1 MRAVRAKARKRL
13 LWVGVFALLL
23 AVASAAPGLADSPEG
38 SPVETEK
45 QALGGPSFE
54 TVENDENAADPEGG
68 ATDAE
73 AAALLPHQ
81 DLDRTEAVNLFETA
95 FSQELQAPAG
105 PFDELKVV
113 KFLADNV
120 ALIAP
125 GQQPDDEGADE
136 SAYQGATLIDST
148 VPLRTENANGESE
161 AVELS
166 LEHVEGEL
174 QPSNPLVE
182 VGIPQNLGSGLSLP
196 ESRVRIDFTGMTPT
210 VSPSTLAKSV
220 AFYPNVS
227 TDTDVALAP
236 SPTGVETFYLV
247 RSERGELSQK
257 LQFEMPDAMSL
268 IKTKDGGAEV
278 RDGSSVELGVS
289 PPTATDAAGQSVP
302 VNLSVEGSSIELTV
316 APNSSTQFPI
326 LVDPLI
332 QSYNWVEH
340 PREGINGNT
349 YGEGWTSTSWGG
361 SLETHWGTEVPEP
374 SVHANLKPGKTGD
387 YAAWQYTVPRYYQ
400 DSLYYPYIAP
410 TSFITHMTLSALHWW
425 ANSEQMSPYLKAG
438 LWDTSKKE
446 WVSVVSKEGLK
457 EHGLSDL
464 SHVYPFDNEHTDTN
478 VKIASIGEWMMED
491 VSSYDAATIEVGAA
505 TVELGEASTDI
516 PAIGTIGSPT
526 HWVDQTPEAIPFS
539 IEDTGLGVYSVT
551 LSNEGNSWKT
561 PYGCVGVS
569 GNACPRV
576 WSVPYS
582 KPATYEPN
590 ALPTGVDTLKVVAED
605 PLGHVSKAT
614 NTQVKVDHVPPVV
627 SLGGTATE
635 QGTLGTR
642 LASYGVNVSATD
654 GTEANPQSGVA
665 KAVIELDGAIV
676 REVSPGCSTRNCSA
690 SLEWTLE
697 AGKYAAGTHTIKAVV
712 TDAVGRTTTKSIQVE
727 LHSAS
732 PPTLSLA
739 GSMTEQAGLGTS
751 RPRYLLKANASALSG
766 SDGSSPYEIAYSSA
780 LGTSGT
786 AAGQFNHPADVA
798 IDAQG
803 NLWVVDKANNRIEE
817 FTESGGSPKAF
828 GSLGSTGGKLSSPS
842 GIVVDPSGNVWVT
855 DTGNTRVVE
864 FGKAGEFLA
873 TFGTNVNKTKV
884 EAAGTQAEKNL
895 CTAASKNVCQ
905 AGTAG
910 SVEGQMKEPIG
921 IASSSGGNLFVVEK
935 GNGRVEKFSPTGEL
949 LAKFGG
955 PGSGSGQLLE
965 PTAVAV
971 APDASIWVADSGNN
985 RIQHWNST
993 FTAVSAYGKEGTA
1006 NGEFKHPDAIEVDPL
1021 GNVFVADQG
1030 NGRVQEFSENGV
1042 FLTRFG
1048 SSGTNPGQL
1057 SLTDPAGIAANG
1069 KGEIWVTDTGNNR
1082 VEKWTQQILRSQ
1094 ISTKI
1099 MVDGKQV
1106 STTQATCTG
1115 ESCPLASEWVLES
1128 SKYPIGKHTVEVEAT
1143 DGLGRSTTKTLP
1155 IELQSDTTP
1164 PTVEASGALFNAPS
1178 GWVEQ
1183 ESYGLTASASDAGA
1197 GVTSME
1203 LKIDGKTVASQAQAC
1218 LEGGCKES
1226 FVKSVNMASYAGG
1239 SHAAELVATD
1249 GLGHSA
1255 SKHWTLNVDPEGHVS
1270 AAEAEETLEAA
1281 DTTAGSTVVASAE
1294 EAISTEERADGNDPA
1309 LIEDG
1314 SKLESEG
1321 VPDLSTISQDPEGGF
1336 SVTTPGV
1343 SIEVEPTLTSAG
1355 ATEMGVAAETAAVA
1369 ANTGVNTD
1377 SVLRPTFNGLT
1388 AFQSIR
1394 DVTAP
1399 ETFSWNVKLYEGQ
1412 KLKAIDSKD
1421 AEVDFEDGTEAFLV
1435 SAELAHDAVGKEV
1448 PTTLSVSEGH
1458 VITLKVEH
1466 RAAQYVYPVVAGAG
1480 WEGGFSTQIV
1490 ETPKDDYELRIEREQ
1505 REQEELERKLA
1516 EIEEAEQAAFGAP
1529 GDEPPE
1535 GDEIRDKSQYRPVKG
1550 TVYTG
1555 PPVMVDP
1562 VHRKRRSKAEAS
1574 YCSELSCGTW
1584 HTWEVGTWFWNG
1596 TAHQVG
1602 GYAER
1607 GDTTAKCYGTAHP
1620 VVDNNLHKI
1629 GWSGPNPAPYGYG
1642 EHLNLW
1648 CNFDIFY
1655 LDLEYAV
1662 DTYFNMQDHLYGD
1675 GFQKQ
1680 HIKEYE
1686 PLIQEN

>member
-1 MRAVRAKARKRL
+1 MTRKRL
-13 LWVGVFALLL
+13 LWVGVFAVLL
-23 AVASAAPGLADSPEG
+23 AAVAAAPGFADSPEP
-38 SPVETEK
+38 SPSGAEGE
-45 QALGGPSFE
+45 AAAASGGPTFE
-54 TVENDENAADPEGG
+54 TVENDENAATPDGG
-68 ATDAE
+68 SPDTE

-81 DLDRTEAVNLFETA
+81 DLDREEAVDLLEAA
-95 FSQELQAPAG
+95 FSEELQAPAG
-105 PFDELKVV
+105 PFDELKVA
-113 KFLADNV
+113 KYLADNV
-120 ALIAP
+120 ALIAA
-125 GQQPDDEGADE
+125 GQQPDEEGADE
-136 SAYQGATLIDST
+136 SAYHGATLLDST
-148 VPLRTENANGESE
+148 VPLRTEGPNGAAE

-166 LEHVEGEL
+166 LEHNDGDL
-174 QPSNPLVE
+174 QPANSLVE
-182 VGIPQNLGSGLSLP
+182 VTIPQNLGSGLALP
-196 ESRVRIDFTGMTPT
+196 ESQVQVRFDGMAPS
-210 VSPSTLAKSV
+210 VSPSTIAKSV

-227 TDTDVALAP
+227 TDTDVAIAP
-236 SPTGVETFYLV
+236 SPTGVETFSVV
-247 RSERGELSQK
+247 RSERGDLSQR
-257 LQFEMPDAMSL
+257 LDFEMPAEMSL
-268 IKTKDGGAEV
+268 VKTEHGGAEV
-278 RDGSSVELGVS
+278 RDGSSVELSIS

-302 VNLSVEGSSIELTV
+302 VELNVQNHALELTIT
-316 APNSSTQFPI
+316 PNSSTQFPI
-326 LVDPLI
+326 LVDPMI

-340 PREGINGNT
+340 PSEGINGNT
-349 YGEGWTSTSWGG
+349 YGEQWTATTWGG
-361 SLETHWGTEVPEP
+361 SLETHWGNEVPEP
-374 SVHANLKPGKTGD
+374 TVHANLKPGKTGD
-387 YAAWQYTVPRYYQ
+387 FAAWQYTVPRYYQ
-400 DSLYYPYIAP
+400 DTLYYPNIAP
-410 TSFITHMTLSALHWW
+410 TSFITHMTLSNLHWW

-464 SHVYPFDNEHTDTN
+464 THVYPFDNEHTNTN
-478 VKIASIGEWMMED
+478 VKIASIGEMMMEN
-491 VSSYDAATIEVGAA
+491 VSSYDAAVIEVGSA
-505 TVELGEASTDI
+505 TVELGETSTDI
-516 PAIGTIGSPT
+516 PAIGSVGTPA
-526 HWVDQTPEAIPFS
+526 HWVDQTPEEFPFS
-539 IEDTGLGVYSVT
+539 IEDTGLGVYSIT

-582 KPATYEPN
+582 TKLPKYEPSV
-590 ALPTGVDTLKVVAED
+590 LPTGVDTLKVVAED
-605 PLGHVSKAT
+605 PLGHVSKAM

-627 SLGGTATE
+627 NLAGTATE
-635 QGTLGTR
+635 QEILGTK
-642 LASYGVNVSATD
+642 LPSYGVKVSATD
-654 GTEANPQSGVA
+654 GTEASPQSGVA
-665 KAVIELDGAIV
+665 KEVIEVDGTIV
-676 REVSPGCSTRNCSA
+676 KEVSPGCSTRNCSA

-697 AGKYAAGTHTIKAVV
+697 AGKYATGTHAIKAVV

-727 LHSAS
+727 LHPASA
-732 PPTLSLA
+732 PTLSLA
-739 GSMTEQAGLGTS
+739 GTMTEQGALGTS
-751 RPRYLLKANASALSG
+751 RPRYLVKANASALSG
-766 SDGSSPYEIAYSSA
+766 SDGSSSYEIAYSSSF
-780 LGTSGT
+780 GTAGT

-842 GIVVDPSGNVWVT
+842 GIVIDSSGNVWVT

-910 SVEGQMKEPIG
+910 SGEGQMKEPVG
-921 IASSSGGNLFVVEK
+921 IAASSGGNLYVVEK
-935 GNGRVEKFSPTGEL
+935 GNGRVEKFSPTGAI
-949 LAKFGG
+949 LANFGG

-985 RIQHWNST
+985 RVQHWNST

-1099 MVDGKQV
+1099 MFDGKQV
-1106 STTQATCTG
+1106 SATQATCTG
-1115 ESCPLASEWVLES
+1115 ESCPLTSEWTLES
-1128 SKYPIGKHTVEVEAT
+1128 SKYPVGKHSVEVEAT

-1155 IELQSDTTP
+1155 IEIQSDTTP
-1164 PTVEASGALFNAPS
+1164 PAVEASGALFNAPS

-1226 FVKSVNMASYAGG
+1226 FVKSINMASYAGG

-1270 AAEAEETLEAA
+1270 ATEAEETLEAA
-1281 DTTAGSTVVASAE
+1281 DATSESGVVASGE
-1294 EAISTEERADGNDPA
+1294 EAISAEERAEGNDPS
-1309 LIEDG
+1309 LVGNG
-1314 SKLESEG
+1314 STLESEG

-1336 SVTTPGV
+1336 TVTTPGV
-1343 SIEVEPTLTSAG
+1343 SLEVEPKSTSAG
-1355 ATEMGVAAETAAVA
+1355 ATEMTIAAETAAVA
-1369 ANTGVNTD
+1369 GNTGTNTD
-1377 SVLRPTFNGLT
+1377 SVIRPTFNGVA

-1421 AEVDFEDGTEAFLV
+1421 AEVDFEDGTEAFLI

-1490 ETPKDDYELRIEREQ
+1490 ETPKDDYELRLEREQ
-1505 REQEELERKLA
+1505 REQEELNRKLA
-1516 EIEEAEQAAFGAP
+1516 EIEEAEQAALGNP
-1529 GDEPPE
+1529 GDEPAE
-1535 GDEIRDKSQYRPVKG
+1535 GDEVKNTSQYRPVKG

-1555 PPVMVDP
+1555 PPVMIDP
-1562 VHRKRRSKAEAS
+1562 VHRVRRSKAEAN
-1574 YCSELSCGTW
+1574 YCSSLSCGTW
-1584 HTWEVGTWFWNG
+1584 NTWEVGTWFWNG
-1596 TAHQVG
+1596 KEHVVG

-1607 GDTTAKCYGTAHP
+1607 GDTTLHCYGTAHP
-1620 VVDNNLHKI
+1620 VIDNNLHKV

-1642 EHLNLW
+1642 AHLNLW

-1655 LDLEYAV
+1655 FDLQFTS
-1662 DTYFNMQDHLYGD
+1662 DTYYNMQDHLFGD
-1675 GFQKQ
+1675 GYQKQ

-1686 PLIQEN
+1686 PLTLEG